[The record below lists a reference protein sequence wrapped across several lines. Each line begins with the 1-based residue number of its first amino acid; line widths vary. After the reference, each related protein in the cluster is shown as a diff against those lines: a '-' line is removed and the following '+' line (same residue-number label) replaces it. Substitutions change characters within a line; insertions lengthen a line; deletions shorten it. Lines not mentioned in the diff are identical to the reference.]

1 MLILKQS
8 YSLDFDS
15 AVKNGRFQ
23 EIINDSS
30 FSLNPSSDPSISMFY
45 DQNENSEYTAT
56 ENQSSRQKVGASLIF
71 DLDQVE
77 LHDDDFT
84 IGVSV
89 VFLQFS
95 SPSSGSV
102 RVTIDREYYGQTYN
116 VNHSHNR
123 TIVLITQNISLPEDR
138 IEERN
143 IVRSYDQASL
153 SLSYKAP
160 ILSSKH
166 PGSRYSGIKVRPDEN

>member
-1 MLILKQS
+1 MATHKQLQIISLMLILKQS

-15 AVKNGRFQ
+15 AVRNGRFQ

-45 DQNENSEYTAT
+45 DQSENSEYIAT
-56 ENQSSRQKVGASLIF
+56 ETQSSRQKVGASLSF
-71 DLDQVE
+71 DLNQVE

-102 RVTIDREYYGQTYN
+102 RVTIDREYYGHTYN
-116 VNHSHNR
+116 GNDGHNR
-123 TIVLITQNISLPEDR
+123 TIVLITQNISLPEER

-153 SLSYKAP
+153 SLSN
-160 ILSSKH
+160 ILHCPNNKF
-166 PGSRYSGIKVRPDEN
+166 